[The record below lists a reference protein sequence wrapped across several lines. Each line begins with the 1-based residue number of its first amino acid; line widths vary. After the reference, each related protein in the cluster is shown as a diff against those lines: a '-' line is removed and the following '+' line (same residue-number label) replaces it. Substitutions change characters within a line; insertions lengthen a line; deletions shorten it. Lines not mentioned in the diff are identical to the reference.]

1 MFSARLAVRVIHH
14 QAHRNR
20 IPAYRGALLQ
30 SERGTVCYRGEVL
43 KACRRGVTINCSDG
57 YRVSYRMVRMEYG
70 LRKRDERQVY
80 VGLNRELRYQSMYW
94 HWKRAMGIRSSEG
107 DCGYEDEHG
116 ACRREHQLR
125 PEAKI
130 ILPEALGGYIWRPG
144 V

>member
-1 MFSARLAVRVIHH
+1 MFLSARLAVRVIHH

-94 HWKRAMGIRSSEG
+94 HWKRAMGVSVHICQGESH
-107 DCGYEDEHG
+107 EDGGESAG
-116 ACRREHQLR
+116 GGVIWEEFASPTVLR
-125 PEAKI
+125 
-130 ILPEALGGYIWRPG
+130 
-144 V
+144 